1 MSKTKLYQ
9 GQSLFDKANETTG
22 SVENAFD
29 MALLNA
35 MSITDSLEIGQELL
49 TVPATNK
56 TVVLFFSEKRPATG
70 ITNEQESILIPIL
83 GIGTM
88 TIGSTFIVR

>member
-9 GQSLFDKANETTG
+9 GQSLFDKANEITG
-22 SVENAFD
+22 SVENAFE
-29 MALLNA
+29 MAVLNA
-35 MSITDSLEIGQELL
+35 ISITDSLEIGQELL

-70 ITNEQESILIPIL
+70 MKKPPIPPGL
-83 GIGTM
+83 GIGYM
-88 TIGSTFIVR
+88 RIGVNFKIG